1 MPRLFRRVLGHIL
14 TTIVASTIAT
24 KLSLRQLSDLHHEV
38 KCSRS
43 DNETLNAPA
52 YACRSTVSF
61 SRLSVCLPCHCTFPI
76 LSGWPAHAYRISPW
90 LPRTFYKSPYTGCV
104 IRRVTLPVRAHLKPG
119 CQCSISNKAMLCCSP
134 DRCGRLRITR
144 PKAYRYS
151 SVTVVTGQ
159 AVPRRKTYVEAP
171 RSNNVN
177 TREEGWHG
185 LILISSTKIERQV
198 VAGAAWSRVLS
209 RLPTGPQINTPR
221 PSKTV
226 GSPSS
231 DQDR

>member
-1 MPRLFRRVLGHIL
+1 MHAEALFPSI
-14 TTIVASTIAT
+14 
-24 KLSLRQLSDLHHEV
+24 
-38 KCSRS
+38 
-43 DNETLNAPA
+43 
-52 YACRSTVSF
+52 

-76 LSGWPAHAYRISPW
+76 FYLIGRRNRITPW
-90 LPRTFYKSPYTGCV
+90 LPRTCYKSPYTGCV

-134 DRCGRLRITR
+134 DRCGRLRI

-159 AVPRRKTYVEAP
+159 AVPRRTTFVEAP

-177 TREEGWHG
+177 TRKEGWHG
-185 LILISSTKIERQV
+185 LVLISSTKIERQV
-198 VAGAAWSRVLS
+198 VASAAWSKVLS

-226 GSPSS
+226 RSPSS